1 MVDVS
6 DTFFKDVAAGDMQRA
21 RSYLAAD
28 FRATTSEDELRSFL
42 GRSALLDYSQSHWSN
57 RQVSIGGPGHLEGD
71 VSTKSGGKIPLTLT
85 FVKENGGWKIYSI
98 QKSQAGL
105 VAESGGQAIPSKT
118 EAAKLAVDTTL
129 SFARAV
135 NAND

>member
-57 RQVSIGGPGHLEGD
+57 RQVSIGGTGHLEGD

-85 FVKENGGWKIYSI
+85 FVKENGGRNSLPIP
-98 QKSQAGL
+98 KSQAGA
-105 VAESGGQAIPSKT
+105 VAGVRGERITPKDR
-118 EAAKLAVDTTL
+118 AA
-129 SFARAV
+129 
-135 NAND
+135 

>member
-1 MVDVS
+1 M
-6 DTFFKDVAAGDMQRA
+6 
-21 RSYLAAD
+21 
-28 FRATTSEDELRSFL
+28 
-42 GRSALLDYSQSHWSN
+42 
-57 RQVSIGGPGHLEGD
+57 SIGGTGHLEGD

-85 FVKENGGWKIYSI
+85 FVKENRRLEDLLLI

-129 SFARAV
+129 SLPPVPLMRM
-135 NAND
+135 

>member
-57 RQVSIGGPGHLEGD
+57 RQVSIGGTGHLEGD

-98 QKSQAGL
+98 QKSQAEGVYL
-105 VAESGGQAIPSKT
+105 ACGSEYPHKNRSG
-118 EAAKLAVDTTL
+118 
-129 SFARAV
+129 
-135 NAND
+135 